1 MGLFW
6 SSKPVVSETEFQKK
20 VRGHLYGEGFTHNEI
35 DRVQEIFR
43 GDMDKDSNTY
53 AKGITKKEL
62 DAGIKWMRE
71 HENTH
76 HISDKKIDLLEIE
89 MNKFI

>member
-1 MGLFW
+1 MQLA
-6 SSKPVVSETEFQKK
+6 S
-20 VRGHLYGEGFTHNEI
+20 LL
-35 DRVQEIFR
+35 
-43 GDMDKDSNTY
+43 